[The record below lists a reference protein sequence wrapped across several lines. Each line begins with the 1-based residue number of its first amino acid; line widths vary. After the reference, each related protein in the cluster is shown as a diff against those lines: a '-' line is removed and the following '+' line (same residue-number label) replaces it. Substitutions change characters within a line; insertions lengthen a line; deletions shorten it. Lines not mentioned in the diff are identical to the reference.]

1 MTQRLGVHD
10 RRLTVKRLEEMGF
23 SSESK
28 CMEVRCRESNKD
40 IIYMKGNRLLTP
52 IHCTPLCSIL
62 QNQFFFILLYFTPIF
77 LT

>member
-10 RRLTVKRLEEMGF
+10 RRLTVKRLEETGF

-40 IIYMKGNRLLTP
+40 VIYMKGKVTAL
-52 IHCTPLCSIL
+52 HSY
-62 QNQFFFILLYFTPIF
+62 LLYSAPVNSS
-77 LT
+77 